1 MNGAALLL
9 IGAVAAVGVLHTI
22 VPDHWLPIALIARE
36 RGWSKRETARA
47 ALQAGTGHILSTLL
61 IALAVWVAGLAFA
74 ERFGHVVDLASSLAL
89 IGFGGWIAISAWGE
103 LHHIDGAEHRHAHSH
118 GHSHSHVRGTCLAR
132 YCNCDGLRPCPGD
145 RG

>member
-103 LHHIDGAEHRHAHSH
+103 LHHIDGAEHRHAHSPRPLPFPW
-118 GHSHSHVRGTCLAR
+118 RGTCLAR